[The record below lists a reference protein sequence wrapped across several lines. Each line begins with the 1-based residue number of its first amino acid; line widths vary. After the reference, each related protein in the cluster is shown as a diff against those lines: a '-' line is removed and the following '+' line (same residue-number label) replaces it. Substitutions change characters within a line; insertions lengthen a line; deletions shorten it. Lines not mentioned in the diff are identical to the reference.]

1 MKKLYRLL
9 ALSLLVFAFGFSPS
23 PQKIVV
29 LDINHGGI
37 DAGSEIDGIKEKD
50 LLLKIGKR
58 VQELNQNPNLKVI
71 LTRDSDLYLN
81 FDQRTRLI
89 NRIQPDYVVSLHLNQ
104 SKNEEDKGVEIFIN
118 KQGKASEASQN
129 LAFTLLKGFQNGQAE
144 IRNSSHVILRNV
156 SVPAALVEL
165 GYLSNPLE
173 REQLLSAEGQEQLA
187 TTLLKIFE

>member
-1 MKKLYRLL
+1 MKKLYRLV

-29 LDINHGGI
+29 LDISHGGI

-71 LTRDSDLYLN
+71 LTRDSDLYLS

-104 SKNEEDKGVEIFIN
+104 SKNEEDKGVEIFVN

-129 LAFTLLKGFQNGQAE
+129 LAFTLLNGFQNGQAE

-156 SVPAALVEL
+156 SAPAALVEL
-165 GYLSNPLE
+165 GYLSNPSE